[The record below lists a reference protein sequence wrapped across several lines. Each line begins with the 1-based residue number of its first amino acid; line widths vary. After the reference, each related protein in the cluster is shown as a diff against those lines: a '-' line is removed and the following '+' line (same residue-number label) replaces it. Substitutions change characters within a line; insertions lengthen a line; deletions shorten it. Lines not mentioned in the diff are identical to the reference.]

1 MSFAQRDITA
11 EADSSAN
18 ITRFYSE
25 ERLMERQRIENNL
38 SPSSNS
44 NGRSLD
50 RQNDRETSNK
60 VLPFSIEAI
69 LSTPHPKREMP
80 VLRKRASPS
89 RSPKENRSKWSS
101 PLTNLED
108 FTSSNLPEDGED
120 TTENAEI
127 GELINTLV
135 LFKSNR

>member
-69 LSTPHPKREMP
+69 LSAPHPKREMP

>member
-1 MSFAQRDITA
+1 
-11 EADSSAN
+11 
-18 ITRFYSE
+18 
-25 ERLMERQRIENNL
+25 MERQRIENNL

-69 LSTPHPKREMP
+69 LSAPHPKREMP